1 MSDNEKDAPPLRI
14 ERRGRRVLGP
24 EETRALLAA
33 LPWGS
38 PERAVAEIMV
48 LTAGRL
54 REVLRLRA
62 GDVEGAILRM
72 RSFKGKEVAV
82 RDHPIT
88 PRLRA
93 VLASVLP
100 PDSPPERH
108 VILLNGRPPKE
119 EASFR
124 KRLLRA
130 SERAGIVPP
139 VGGLA
144 WLRNAALT
152 ALVEGGAPIEVVS
165 RIAGHASVKTTER
178 HYDRA
183 VLWKERIAAAEML
196 AETLGAVDGKKNAP

>member
-1 MSDNEKDAPPLRI
+1 MIGRI
-14 ERRGRRVLGP
+14 KEPVDRGGRVLGP

-33 LPWGS
+33 LPWSS

-108 VILLNGRPPKE
+108 VILLNCRPPKE

-152 ALVEGGAPIEVVS
+152 ALVECGAPIEVVRS
-165 RIAGHASVKTTER
+165 E
-178 HYDRA
+178 
-183 VLWKERIAAAEML
+183 E
-196 AETLGAVDGKKNAP
+196 

>member
-1 MSDNEKDAPPLRI
+1 M
-14 ERRGRRVLGP
+14 LGP

-33 LPWGS
+33 LPWSS